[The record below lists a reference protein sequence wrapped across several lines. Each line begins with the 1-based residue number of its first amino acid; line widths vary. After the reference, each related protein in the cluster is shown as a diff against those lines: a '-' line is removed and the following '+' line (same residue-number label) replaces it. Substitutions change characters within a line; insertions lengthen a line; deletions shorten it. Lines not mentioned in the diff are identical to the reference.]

1 MSKKCQV
8 VDQIV
13 DMQQIARR
21 GGSLTGRHDI
31 ADLTPLHDRLA
42 DRHGCVGYSLRPHY
56 TRIDCAAGSS
66 NLLCIEVQLQATVT
80 LLCQRTLQAF
90 AHELQVHSSVVLVA
104 DDEQAAGLPDACE
117 PMLADVRAVDV
128 MSLLAEELLL
138 ALPLAPVAPQ
148 TEPVSVKLT
157 PASPSSAAVAEN
169 TGNPFAALGSLL
181 RSRHERVDSG
191 NTDGNTDK

>member
-31 ADLTPLHDRLA
+31 ADLTLLHDRLA
-42 DRHGCVGYSLRPHY
+42 DRQGSVAYRLQPQFR
-56 TRIDCAAGSS
+56 RIELADGSK
-66 NLLCIEVQLQATVT
+66 NLLCIEVQMQAAVT
-80 LLCQRTLQAF
+80 LMCQRTLQPF

-117 PMLADVRAVDV
+117 PMLADARAVDV
-128 MSLLAEELLL
+128 MLLLAEELLL
-138 ALPLAPVAPQ
+138 SLPLAPVAPQ
-148 TEPVSVKLT
+148 TEPVAVTLG
-157 PASPSSAAVAEN
+157 SADATGIGHAE
-169 TGNPFAALGSLL
+169 NPFAALDGLIGGRPDARQHS
-181 RSRHERVDSG
+181 DS
-191 NTDGNTDK
+191 DD